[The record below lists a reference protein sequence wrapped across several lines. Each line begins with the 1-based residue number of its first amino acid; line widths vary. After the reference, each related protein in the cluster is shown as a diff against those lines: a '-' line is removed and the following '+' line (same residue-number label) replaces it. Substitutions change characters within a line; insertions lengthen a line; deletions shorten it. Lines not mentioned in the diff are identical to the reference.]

1 MTITKDTPES
11 FVTCMRMRFYSNFLR
26 LYAVICG
33 IIANTNLA
41 FRFKRYEQRKN
52 GGYRLCGGFEMSE
65 MYNKNDMREEKA
77 IRNENT
83 KQILQSV
90 YKCGKMGSDSSVNLM
105 KKVTSDELKSDMTSV
120 LNGYQKF
127 ATNSAEQ
134 LRSIGE
140 DPKEESPITQ
150 IGAKIGMAMNTMMD
164 SSPSHIAEMVI
175 QGANMGITELQGV
188 LNRFEGVPCDDT
200 AVDMVKGS
208 IRYNEKVIE
217 DMKKYLG

>member
-1 MTITKDTPES
+1 MHSAIMAMNGKSRRKPQ
-11 FVTCMRMRFYSNFLR
+11 
-26 LYAVICG
+26 CG
-33 IIANTNLA
+33 RNKMHEM
-41 FRFKRYEQRKN
+41 KRT
-52 GGYRLCGGFEMSE
+52 
-65 MYNKNDMREEKA
+65 NDMREDMTV
-77 IRNENT
+77 RNENT
-83 KQILQSV
+83 REILQSV

-105 KKVTSDELKSDMTSV
+105 KRVTSDELKSDMTSV

-188 LNRFEGVPCDDT
+188 LNRYEGAPCDST

-217 DMKKYLG
+217 DMKKYLC

>member
-1 MTITKDTPES
+1 
-11 FVTCMRMRFYSNFLR
+11 MRWIL
-26 LYAVICG
+26 
-33 IIANTNLA
+33 
-41 FRFKRYEQRKN
+41 K
-52 GGYRLCGGFEMSE
+52 MSE
-65 MYNKNDMREEKA
+65 MNERDDMREKKA
-77 IRNENT
+77 IRDENT
-83 KQILQSV
+83 KQMLQSV
-90 YKCGKMGSDSSVNLM
+90 YKCGKMGSDSSVTLM

-150 IGAKIGMAMNTMMD
+150 IGAKIGMTMNTMMD

-188 LNRFEGVPCDDT
+188 LNRFEGAPCDNT

-217 DMKKYLG
+217 DMKKYLC